1 MTDSWNRDYW
11 NHNVAHHARIV
22 RAMPPNCRSALDVGC
37 GDGLLARKLAAR
49 ARWVVALD
57 SSPRMAEQ
65 ARRRTAGLDV
75 EVVEADFLAA
85 VRDGVLP
92 RRSFS
97 FVTSVAALHHM
108 DPEAALEAMASLLQP
123 GGRLAVAGLATS
135 RSAVDWLIAAAQV
148 PLVRA
153 IRLAHGGKSGP
164 DGMPTSFDAIPSWSQ
179 ARQTALRVLPEA
191 RWRRTLQLRYLIE
204 WTAPIGA
211 VGPRWEPSASR
222 AHRAADHPPLA

>member
-1 MTDSWNRDYW
+1 MTDSWNHAYW

-57 SSPRMAEQ
+57 ASPEMAAQ
-65 ARRRTAGLDV
+65 ARRRTEGLDV

-92 RRSFS
+92 RHSFS
-97 FVTSVAALHHM
+97 FVASVAALHHM
-108 DPEAALEAMASLLQP
+108 DAEAALHAMASLLEP
-123 GGRLAVAGLATS
+123 GGRLVVAGLAMS
-135 RSAVDWLIAAAQV
+135 RSALDWLIAAAQL
-148 PLVRA
+148 PLVHA

-164 DGMPTSFDAIPSWSQ
+164 DGMPMSFDAIPSWAQ
-179 ARQTALRVLPEA
+179 AKSTALEALPGA
-191 RWRRTLQLRYLIE
+191 RWHRTLQLRYLIE
-204 WTAPIGA
+204 WTAPGRAPTGFRPAWMARA
-211 VGPRWEPSASR
+211 VE
-222 AHRAADHPPLA
+222 DHPPLR